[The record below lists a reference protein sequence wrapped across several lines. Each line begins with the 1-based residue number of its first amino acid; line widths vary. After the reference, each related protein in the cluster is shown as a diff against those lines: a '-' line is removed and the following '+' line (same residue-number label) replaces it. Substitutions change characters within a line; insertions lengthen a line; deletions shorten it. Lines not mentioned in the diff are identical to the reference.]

1 MPVPGR
7 IVENNRCIIVA
18 MYALLALGIGIA
30 GLPRTAAGQTQAPSI
45 VIDRATGAVLEQNK
59 PFNRWFPASLTKL
72 MTVYV
77 TMRALAGGEIAP
89 GSPVTVSARAAKEPP
104 SKMGYAPGTSLRVD
118 TALKIV
124 IVKSANDIA
133 IALAESV
140 AGSEPA
146 FVGRMNAE
154 AKRLGMADTQFAN
167 PNGLHDPAQF
177 TTVRDMALLARQI
190 LMEFPQYAPY
200 FSIPAISDSGKVE
213 SSFNLLLERF
223 PGADGMKT
231 GFVCASGY
239 NIVASATRNGRQVI
253 AVVFGTTSQTE
264 RAVEGARLLLKGFE
278 TTSGPL
284 LETLVRQGPPIP
296 PRSQRQKICSETA
309 ASQRVDLM
317 PADMV
322 INSPFLSARVQ
333 GNPVPIST
341 GGVDAPAS
349 EAALTV
355 SLAPKGRIPVP
366 VRRPDAN
373 NARILDA
380 FEASEVRQ
388 ETNAGPS
395 RIPIPEPRPTQ

>member
-1 MPVPGR
+1 MAAR
-7 IVENNRCIIVA
+7 KRCMNA
-18 MYALLALGIGIA
+18 TMRMLLALVVM
-30 GLPRTAAGQTQAPSI
+30 TAVAPTYALGQSQAPSI
-45 VIDRATGAVLEQNK
+45 VIDRATGSVLAQNK

-77 TMRALAGGEIAP
+77 TMRALASGEIAP
-89 GSPVTVSARAAKEPP
+89 GSPVTVSPRAAKEPP
-104 SKMGYAPGTSLRVD
+104 SKMGYPPGTSLRVD

-140 AGSEPA
+140 GGSEPA
-146 FVGRMNAE
+146 FVARMNTE

-190 LMEFPQYAPY
+190 LIEFPQYASY
-200 FSIPAISDSGKVE
+200 FSIPAISDNGKVE

-239 NIVASATRNGRQVI
+239 NMVASATRNGRQVI

-264 RAVEGARLLLKGFE
+264 RAVEGAKLLVKGFE
-278 TTSGPL
+278 TASGPP

-309 ASQRVDLM
+309 ANQRVDLM

-322 INSPFLSARVQ
+322 INSPLLSARVA
-333 GNPVPIST
+333 GAPVAIST
-341 GGVDAPAS
+341 GGVDSPAS

-355 SLAPKGRIPVP
+355 SLAPKGRVPVP
-366 VRRPDAN
+366 VRRPDAI
-373 NARILDA
+373 ATRIDDA
-380 FEASEVRQ
+380 FAASEVEQ
-388 ETNAGPS
+388 ATNAGAP
-395 RIPIPEPRPTQ
+395 RIPVPERRPSQ